1 MAGKGIKNLEDLE
14 VYRESYLLSVNIHH
28 LTLTFP
34 KEEMYSLTDQIR
46 RSSRSVAANI
56 SEGFAKR
63 YHENLFKHHLII
75 ASGSLA
81 ETKTWLE
88 FSRDF
93 SYISIEQFHGFYDRY
108 DSLGAKL
115 FRLLQN
121 WHSI

>member
-1 MAGKGIKNLEDLE
+1 MAGKGIKNLEDHE
-14 VYRESYLLSVNIHH
+14 VYRESYSLSVEIHY
-28 LTLTFP
+28 LTLAFP

-46 RSSRSVAANI
+46 RSSRSVAVNI

-75 ASGSLA
+75 ALGSLA

-88 FSRDF
+88 FAKDFFYISDEKFRDF
-93 SYISIEQFHGFYDRY
+93 YAQYDFV
-108 DSLGAKL
+108 GAKL
-115 FRLLQN
+115 FKLLQN